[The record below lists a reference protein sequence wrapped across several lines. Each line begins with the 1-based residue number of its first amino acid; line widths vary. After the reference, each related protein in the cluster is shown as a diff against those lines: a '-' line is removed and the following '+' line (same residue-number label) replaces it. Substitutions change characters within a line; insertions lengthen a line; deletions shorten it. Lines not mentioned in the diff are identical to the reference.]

1 MRKAW
6 EGTAKN
12 SEGDSYDDDDDG
24 GDRAMSQSVRVSIR
38 FLSATM
44 KRTVLLM
51 LVMRKELVVVVV
63 MVVMVWL
70 SALFICVM
78 FVLSFEDELNTTPL
92 RPTF

>member
-44 KRTVLLM
+44 KRTVLQM
-51 LVMRKELVVVVV
+51 LVMWKELVVVV